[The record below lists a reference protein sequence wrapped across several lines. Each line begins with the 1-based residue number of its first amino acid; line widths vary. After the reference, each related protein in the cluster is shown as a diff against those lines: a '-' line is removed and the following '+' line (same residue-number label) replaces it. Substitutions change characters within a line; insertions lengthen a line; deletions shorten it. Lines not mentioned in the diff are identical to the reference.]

1 MLKERI
7 ESEMRQAIRSG
18 DELRLSVLRLLLAAV
33 HNREIEKRTKSGE
46 AKGATLTD
54 EEVLGAVRSELKKRL
69 DAVAAYEAGQRPEAA
84 ARERAEADILNAF
97 LPAELSDQ
105 ELEALVGTG
114 MAATGASSREH
125 FGKLMGWMMGQV
137 KGRALGDRV
146 AEAVRRKLSSQ

>member
-1 MLKERI
+1 MAAKE
-7 ESEMRQAIRSG
+7 G
-18 DELRLSVLRLLLAAV
+18 
-33 HNREIEKRTKSGE
+33 GE
-46 AKGATLTD
+46 GP
-54 EEVLGAVRSELKKRL
+54 G
-69 DAVAAYEAGQRPEAA
+69 GA